1 MRTNIDKYDTAIL
14 FYIKN
19 GSNIA
24 GDIDTS
30 AIPISSDQRMIIKK
44 RVKLILQK

>member
-14 FYIKN
+14 FYVKN

-30 AIPISSDQRMIIKK
+30 TIPISSDQRMIIKQRMK
-44 RVKLILQK
+44 HIFDK